1 VTTGA
6 IEARIAALKDATGL
20 AEGARATALDLLN
33 QALAAIAK
41 ETQWAARSA
50 QLRKEAAEAPGL
62 LDRIKQ
68 ELARP
73 AEEAA
78 PSVPAELSLA
88 QAEQSQ
94 AEAVAEL
101 QAARTQLDEL
111 QAESPRRQTRRAEIP
126 GQIAQGKQRLAE
138 LEQSGTT
145 PPDANEPAQVSE
157 ARAVL
162 REVQARAA
170 RAEIESLE
178 AELANYEARRELLPA
193 RRDLALRRVATLE
206 KRLAAWQG
214 IVSAKRQREA
224 EAAAQEAERL
234 RRQAARQHPVLRDYA
249 QESQRLAEERTKPGS
264 VPQRITAAA
273 ALASDARAR
282 LAQLRKDYASVKAR
296 IDASGLSKATGLLL
310 RRQYES
316 LPDLTSLRRTIRET
330 QRQIEDAEYELIER
344 QDARIGAG
352 DVDAAARELLAGIEL
367 PGEPQ
372 TRSDLEAVAIEL
384 VGARR
389 DLLNQLVSDAA
400 TLFEELVE
408 LDGAAVEYL
417 SAAEAYEGFISER
430 ILWVRSM
437 AADRAPNLADLKE
450 TAAVL
455 GSSRRW
461 MEGMTAAWR
470 EAQRRWPLDGFRI
483 AALLGLV
490 LAAPYAAARVR
501 RLSEMVSR
509 FRTDAFGHTV
519 AAALFTLLAALP
531 VPALVWWAG
540 AVLSA
545 PASPHTLV
553 PSLGSGLIA
562 SVPALYILLFLRGL
576 LKPMGLAEVHF
587 KWPKALVQAIRVHL
601 LWFLPLISPM
611 LIVTAWMATLD
622 NEAANAT
629 VGRSAFT
636 LGMLTLVVFLQR
648 VLRFVGPSGEP
659 EGNAV
664 AWAMRLKPLW
674 LGLILFS
681 PVALAVLAWLGYY
694 YSALELSVM
703 MRQTI
708 ALVIAVAVLNSMLTR
723 WLFVARRRV
732 AVEDARRRR
741 EQAIKEN
748 AAGSPAGATESSL
761 PPLDEDKVN
770 LPGLSAQATQ
780 LFRTATAVIIIA
792 ALAGIWGD
800 ALPALRM
807 LDRVQIWPSVR
818 VIEDEKD
825 NSVALLE
832 RGTVRAA
839 AAEPS
844 SGGGSP
850 PAASAANGTTAAE
863 TPGLGLPLPDAGT
876 GTTEGTPLALSLADL
891 GLAVIFLVGTWVAFR
906 NLPGLIE
913 MIVLQRLPLDAASRY
928 ALSTV
933 IRYAIVIIGVS
944 TALGVIGISWSNIQ
958 WLAAALTFGLA
969 FGLQEIFANF
979 ISGLII
985 LAERPI
991 RIGDTVTIGQ
1001 VSGTVTRVRMRA
1013 TTITDWDRKELI
1025 IPNKNFITG
1034 DVINW
1039 TLTDPVLRLVIPIGV
1054 AYSSDVGVVE
1064 KTLLRVAEQAT
1075 GILRDPAPNVQFL
1088 RFGDST
1094 LDFELR
1100 VFLPTIEALLPVR
1113 HSLNK
1118 AIIAAFRDAD
1128 IEIAFP
1134 QRDLHLR
1141 SADGLADLIREA
1153 KGGQEAAPAA
1163 EARS

>member
-1 VTTGA
+1 LTAAA

-20 AEGARATALDLLN
+20 AEGARATAVDLLN

-41 ETQWAARSA
+41 EAQWAARSA

-78 PSVPAELSLA
+78 PTVPAELSLA

-145 PPDANEPAQVSE
+145 PPDATEPAQVSE

-162 REVQARAA
+162 REVQARAS

-214 IVSAKRQREA
+214 IVSAERQREA
-224 EAAAQEAERL
+224 EAAAKEAERL

-352 DVDAAARELLAGIEL
+352 DVDAAARELLAGIEST
-367 PGEPQ
+367 GEAQ
-372 TRSDLEAVAIEL
+372 SRSDLEAVAIEL

-437 AADRAPNLADLKE
+437 AADRAPNLSDLRE
-450 TAAVL
+450 TVAAL
-455 GSSRRW
+455 GSSRLW
-461 MEGMTAAWR
+461 TEGARAAWEEVR
-470 EAQRRWPLDGFRI
+470 RRWPLDGFRV
-483 AALLGLV
+483 AALLGLI

-501 RLSEMVSR
+501 RHSELVSR
-509 FRTDAFGHTV
+509 FRTDAFRHTL
-519 AAALFTLLAALP
+519 AAAVFTLLAALP

-545 PASPHTLV
+545 PASAHTLV

-576 LKPMGLAEVHF
+576 LRPMGLAEVHF

-648 VLRFVGPSGEP
+648 VLRFVGPGGEP
-659 EGNAV
+659 AGDAV
-664 AWAMRLKPLW
+664 SWAARLKPLW
-674 LGLILFS
+674 LGVVLAS

-694 YSALELSVM
+694 YSALQLSVM

-708 ALVIAVAVLNSMLTR
+708 ALLIAVAVLNAILTR

-741 EQAIKEN
+741 EQAIKED

-761 PPLDEDKVN
+761 PPIDEDKVN

-807 LDRVQIWPSVR
+807 LDRVQVWPSVR

-832 RGTVRAA
+832 PGAARGAASDAGGGAPPAPTASTGAA
-839 AAEPS
+839 AAE
-844 SGGGSP
+844 SP
-850 PAASAANGTTAAE
+850 GM
-863 TPGLGLPLPDAGT
+863 GLPMPDT
-876 GTTEGTPLALSLADL
+876 GAVGGEAAPLALSLADL
-891 GLAVIFLVGTWVAFR
+891 GLAVIFLIGTWVAFR

-1113 HSLNK
+1113 HALNK

-1153 KGGQEAAPAA
+1153 KGGQEAARAV